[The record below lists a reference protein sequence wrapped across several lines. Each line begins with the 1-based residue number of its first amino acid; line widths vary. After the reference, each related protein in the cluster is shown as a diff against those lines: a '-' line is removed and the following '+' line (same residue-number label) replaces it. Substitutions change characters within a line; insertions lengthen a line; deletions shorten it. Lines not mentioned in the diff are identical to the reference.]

1 VTRVSTLPLSGL
13 RVVDAATLAAGPLV
27 ATALGEFGADVIKV
41 EQPGTGDPLRTWGAR
56 RHDVGLVWKSVSR
69 NKKCVTADLRTDD
82 GRALLHGLLAVSDVL
97 VLNTRPSTLARWGL
111 DYKSLHARHPKL
123 VVLHVSG
130 YGLGGPASDRPGF
143 GTLAEAMS
151 GFAHVCGQADGPPT
165 LPPFMLADGVAAQS
179 ATYAVMTV
187 LYHRDVHGAGGQL
200 VDVSLIEPLA
210 RLIEQATLA
219 YDQLG
224 RIQGRSGNR
233 ADASAP
239 RNAYRTADDRWI
251 AISSASSSVAA
262 RLYRAIDRPDLAA
275 RPEYV
280 DPIPRQARADEID
293 ALVTEW
299 IRAHT
304 LDQAMKV
311 FLSEDVA
318 AAPIYDAQQLLA
330 DEHLRAR
337 GTFVAVDDPDLGA
350 MTVQAPVARLS
361 VTPGRI
367 EHLGRALG
375 ADNETVYGDLLGL
388 DDVRLRA
395 LRAKGTICDRRAVS
409 RLPRRGRLP
418 RGGDACE
425 PARLRRQMGHP
436 PLSGAHRQ

>member
-1 VTRVSTLPLSGL
+1 MSALPLAGL

-41 EQPGTGDPLRTWGAR
+41 EQPGVGDPLRTWGVR
-56 RHDVGLVWKSVSR
+56 RDDIGLVWKSVSR
-69 NKKCVTADLRTDD
+69 NKKCVTLDLRTDD
-82 GRALLHGLLAVSDVL
+82 GRDLLHGLLAHTDVF
-97 VLNTRPSTLARWGL
+97 VVNTRPSTLARWGL
-111 DYKSLHARHPKL
+111 DYESLHQRHSKL
-123 VVLHVSG
+123 VVLHVTG

-179 ATYAVMTV
+179 ATYAVLAA

-200 VDVSLIEPLA
+200 VDVSLVEPLA
-210 RLIEQATLA
+210 RLVEQATLA

-224 RIQGRSGNR
+224 EIQGRTGNR

-239 RNAYRTADDRWI
+239 RNAYRTSDDKWI
-251 AISSASSSVAA
+251 AISSASSSIAA

-275 RPEYV
+275 RREYV
-280 DPIPRQARADEID
+280 DPIPRQARADEINT
-293 ALVTEW
+293 LVAAW
-299 IRAHT
+299 IVEHT
-304 LDQAMKV
+304 LDAAMKV
-311 FLSEDVA
+311 FLAENVA

-337 GTFVAVDDPDLGA
+337 GVFVSVDDPDLGE

-361 VTPGRI
+361 ETPGRI
-367 EHLGRALG
+367 DHLGRALG
-375 ADNETVYGDLLGL
+375 ADNEAVYRELLGL
-388 DDVRLRA
+388 DDDRLA
-395 LRAKGTICDRRAVS
+395 DLRSTGTI
-409 RLPRRGRLP
+409 
-418 RGGDACE
+418 
-425 PARLRRQMGHP
+425 
-436 PLSGAHRQ
+436 